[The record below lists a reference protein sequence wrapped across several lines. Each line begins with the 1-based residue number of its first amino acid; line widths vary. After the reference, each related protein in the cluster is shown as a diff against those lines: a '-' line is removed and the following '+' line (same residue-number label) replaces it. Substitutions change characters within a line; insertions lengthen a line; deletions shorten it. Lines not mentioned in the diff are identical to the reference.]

1 MNLDEF
7 KDKLETIPAIWQ
19 TLDERYLLNRY
30 AQVVDGGTIIDIGTA
45 FGGTAAI
52 FLMSTEKS
60 RVFSIDT
67 FEGEVC
73 RDFQITRDR
82 CLDILK
88 RTLNSSQ
95 LIRFNIWE
103 DEAHYVASRWHKQL
117 SKDLGLVLIDGDHEY
132 EAVRQD
138 VEDWLPFIKQ
148 GGFLLLHDS
157 NRDPNQEE
165 SGIIGGYPGPTKV
178 AQELLDDK
186 RVQFI
191 ERCYSITVFKVAD
204 QDLGKWDYLFAKAPT
219 ESTILA

>member
-7 KDKLETIPAIWQ
+7 KGKLETIPAIWQ
-19 TLDERYLLNRY
+19 ALDERYLLNRY
-30 AQVVDGGTIIDIGTA
+30 AQMVDGGTIMDIGTA

-73 RDFQITRDR
+73 RDFQITKER
-82 CLDILK
+82 CWDILK
-88 RTLNSSQ
+88 RTLNLSQ
-95 LIRFNIWE
+95 IIRLSVIE
-103 DEAHYVASRWHKQL
+103 DEAHGVARRWCSQSIRDISL
-117 SKDLGLVLIDGDHEY
+117 MFIDGDHEY
-132 EAVRQD
+132 EVVKQD
-138 VEDWLPFIKQ
+138 VEDWLPLIKQ

-191 ERCYSITVFKVAD
+191 ERCYSITVFKVVD
-204 QDLGKWDYLFAKAPT
+204 RDLGKWDYLFAKAPI
-219 ESTILA
+219 ESMILV